1 MKESIKNII
10 ISISIII
17 IAILISLFF
26 INNSNTSLNNKKSK
40 EIGIGSRTININ
52 ILDNKILCEDV
63 ILFNMHSR
71 EELKYKFFQEYDYLN
86 NTKLYI
92 NNSDNF
98 YSTSLKMDLLK
109 GYINIDKRL
118 LNGLKITDK
127 NVSIKLT
134 YELDLDYITR
144 YTNTDVL
151 PLYMDLENI
160 DYLNN
165 LNKDK
170 ASSFVGATS
179 SDILIKKNIDAKVS
193 DTSWIDMVE
202 ECIPYL
208 DNIIRNP
215 RRFIVQEENIVPI
228 EKAKV
233 VTEESIRHLAQH
245 TSMIQEVQEDGTVI
259 PLKLLNVYREE
270 TVDLYEN
277 RFIKSLVDNLYTFVN
292 NKLNES
298 DQRSYAKVVSDV
310 TYSGRMKRKDEEVEI
325 NLSLKSKKTTEVDA
339 SKDGHS
345 LDERIEHIRDIV
357 TSFRGSA
364 FIKSL
369 KESSPVRSPIRK
381 TNVILKEQNF
391 IKALELWEY
400 LEKNNIKPVTSIE
413 KRNEVSKSN
422 DVKTLYDLAFFI
434 NSDALDNE
442 TKAKYDLAF
451 FIDNDAI
458 EIKDKAKK
466 EEFNS
471 AIVSKLVNDF
481 VFGGDITEREFKKL
495 MEKEFKEANKRKE
508 KATSGIKKCIETFL
522 DDVDKKKKKMVTI
535 IK

>member
-1 MKESIKNII
+1 MNI
-10 ISISIII
+10 
-17 IAILISLFF
+17 
-26 INNSNTSLNNKKSK
+26 
-40 EIGIGSRTININ
+40 
-52 ILDNKILCEDV
+52 V
-63 ILFNMHSR
+63 
-71 EELKYKFFQEYDYLN
+71 
-86 NTKLYI
+86 
-92 NNSDNF
+92 
-98 YSTSLKMDLLK
+98 
-109 GYINIDKRL
+109 
-118 LNGLKITDK
+118 
-127 NVSIKLT
+127 
-134 YELDLDYITR
+134 DYI
-144 YTNTDVL
+144 
-151 PLYMDLENI
+151 
-160 DYLNN
+160 NN

-277 RFIKSLVDNLYTFVN
+277 RFIKSLVDNLYTFVT
-292 NKLNES
+292 NKLEES
-298 DQRSYAKVVSDV
+298 DQKSYAKVDSEV
-310 TYSGRMKRKDEEVEI
+310 TYKGIMKKKDEVVEV
-325 NLSLKSKKTTEVDA
+325 NLQLTSKKETDVDA

-357 TSFRGSA
+357 SAFRSST

-434 NSDALDNE
+434 NSDALD
-442 TKAKYDLAF
+442 TS
-451 FIDNDAI
+451 
-458 EIKDKAKK
+458 K
-466 EEFNS
+466 EESNGYNS

-481 VFGGDITEREFKKL
+481 VFSGDITEKEFKKL
-495 MEKEFKEANKRKE
+495 MEKEFKETNKRKE

>member
-1 MKESIKNII
+1 MNI
-10 ISISIII
+10 
-17 IAILISLFF
+17 
-26 INNSNTSLNNKKSK
+26 
-40 EIGIGSRTININ
+40 
-52 ILDNKILCEDV
+52 V
-63 ILFNMHSR
+63 
-71 EELKYKFFQEYDYLN
+71 
-86 NTKLYI
+86 
-92 NNSDNF
+92 
-98 YSTSLKMDLLK
+98 
-109 GYINIDKRL
+109 
-118 LNGLKITDK
+118 
-127 NVSIKLT
+127 
-134 YELDLDYITR
+134 DYI
-144 YTNTDVL
+144 
-151 PLYMDLENI
+151 
-160 DYLNN
+160 NN

-277 RFIKSLVDNLYTFVN
+277 RFIKSLVDNLYTFVT
-292 NKLNES
+292 NKLEES
-298 DQRSYAKVVSDV
+298 DQKSYAKVDSEV
-310 TYSGRMKRKDEEVEI
+310 TYKGIMKKKDEVVEV
-325 NLSLKSKKTTEVDA
+325 NLQLTSKKETDVDA

-345 LDERIEHIRDIV
+345 LDERIEHIKDIV
-357 TSFRGSA
+357 SAFRSSS

-413 KRNEVSKSN
+413 RRNEISKSN

-434 NSDALDNE
+434 NSDALD
-442 TKAKYDLAF
+442 TS
-451 FIDNDAI
+451 
-458 EIKDKAKK
+458 K
-466 EEFNS
+466 EESNGYNS

-481 VFGGDITEREFKKL
+481 VFSGDITEKEFKKL

-508 KATSGIKKCIETFL
+508 KATSGIKKCIEAFL

>member
-1 MKESIKNII
+1 MDIVE
-10 ISISIII
+10 
-17 IAILISLFF
+17 
-26 INNSNTSLNNKKSK
+26 
-40 EIGIGSRTININ
+40 
-52 ILDNKILCEDV
+52 
-63 ILFNMHSR
+63 
-71 EELKYKFFQEYDYLN
+71 
-86 NTKLYI
+86 YI
-92 NNSDNF
+92 NNINKDNANKF
-98 YSTSLKMDLLK
+98 IGSTSS
-109 GYINIDKRL
+109 NITVKR
-118 LNGLKITDK
+118 D
-127 NVSIKLT
+127 
-134 YELDLDYITR
+134 
-144 YTNTDVL
+144 
-151 PLYMDLENI
+151 
-160 DYLNN
+160 
-165 LNKDK
+165 
-170 ASSFVGATS
+170 
-179 SDILIKKNIDAKVS
+179 IDACVS

-298 DQRSYAKVVSDV
+298 DQRSYAKVESTVS
-310 TYSGRMKRKDEEVEI
+310 YSGLMKKKGEEVEV
-325 NLSLKSKKTTEVDA
+325 NLQLKSKKDTEIDA

-345 LDERIEHIRDIV
+345 LEERISHIKDIV
-357 TSFRGSA
+357 SAFRGST

-400 LEKNNIKPVTSIE
+400 LEKNNIKPITSID
-413 KRNEVSKSN
+413 KRTEI
-422 DVKTLYDLAFFI
+422 VK
-434 NSDALDNE
+434 DADIK
-442 TKAKYDLAF
+442 TKYDIAF

-458 EIKDKAKK
+458 DLNAACNKS
-466 EEFNS
+466 EFNS
-471 AIVSKLVNDF
+471 AIIVN
-481 VFGGDITEREFKKL
+481 
-495 MEKEFKEANKRKE
+495 
-508 KATSGIKKCIETFL
+508 
-522 DDVDKKKKKMVTI
+522 
-535 IK
+535 

>member
-1 MKESIKNII
+1 MNI
-10 ISISIII
+10 
-17 IAILISLFF
+17 
-26 INNSNTSLNNKKSK
+26 
-40 EIGIGSRTININ
+40 
-52 ILDNKILCEDV
+52 V
-63 ILFNMHSR
+63 
-71 EELKYKFFQEYDYLN
+71 
-86 NTKLYI
+86 
-92 NNSDNF
+92 
-98 YSTSLKMDLLK
+98 
-109 GYINIDKRL
+109 
-118 LNGLKITDK
+118 
-127 NVSIKLT
+127 
-134 YELDLDYITR
+134 DYI
-144 YTNTDVL
+144 
-151 PLYMDLENI
+151 
-160 DYLNN
+160 NN

-277 RFIKSLVDNLYTFVN
+277 RFIKSLVDNLYTFVT
-292 NKLNES
+292 NKLEES
-298 DQRSYAKVVSDV
+298 DQKSYAKVDSEV
-310 TYSGRMKRKDEEVEI
+310 TYKGIMKKKDEVVEV
-325 NLSLKSKKTTEVDA
+325 NLQLTSKKETDVDA

-357 TSFRGSA
+357 SAFRSST

-413 KRNEVSKSN
+413 KRNEVSKHSS
-422 DVKTLYDLAFFI
+422 LIQML
-434 NSDALDNE
+434 
-442 TKAKYDLAF
+442 
-451 FIDNDAI
+451 
-458 EIKDKAKK
+458 
-466 EEFNS
+466 
-471 AIVSKLVNDF
+471 
-481 VFGGDITEREFKKL
+481 
-495 MEKEFKEANKRKE
+495 
-508 KATSGIKKCIETFL
+508 
-522 DDVDKKKKKMVTI
+522 
-535 IK
+535 

>member
-1 MKESIKNII
+1 MNI
-10 ISISIII
+10 
-17 IAILISLFF
+17 
-26 INNSNTSLNNKKSK
+26 
-40 EIGIGSRTININ
+40 
-52 ILDNKILCEDV
+52 V
-63 ILFNMHSR
+63 
-71 EELKYKFFQEYDYLN
+71 
-86 NTKLYI
+86 
-92 NNSDNF
+92 
-98 YSTSLKMDLLK
+98 
-109 GYINIDKRL
+109 
-118 LNGLKITDK
+118 
-127 NVSIKLT
+127 
-134 YELDLDYITR
+134 DYI
-144 YTNTDVL
+144 
-151 PLYMDLENI
+151 
-160 DYLNN
+160 NN

-215 RRFIVQEENIVPI
+215 RRFIAQEENIVPI

-245 TSMIQEVQEDGTVI
+245 TSLIQEVQEDGTVI

-277 RFIKSLVDNLYTFVN
+277 RFIKSLVDNLYTFVT
-292 NKLNES
+292 NKLEES
-298 DQRSYAKVVSDV
+298 DQKSYAKVDSEV
-310 TYSGRMKRKDEEVEI
+310 TYKGIMKKKDEVVEV
-325 NLSLKSKKTTEVDA
+325 NLQLTSKKETDVDA

-345 LDERIEHIRDIV
+345 LDERVEHIRDIV
-357 TSFRGSA
+357 SAFRSST

-434 NSDALDNE
+434 NSDALD
-442 TKAKYDLAF
+442 TS
-451 FIDNDAI
+451 
-458 EIKDKAKK
+458 K
-466 EEFNS
+466 EESNGYNS

-481 VFGGDITEREFKKL
+481 VFSGDITEKEFKKL

-508 KATSGIKKCIETFL
+508 KATSGIKKCIEAFL

>member
-1 MKESIKNII
+1 MNI
-10 ISISIII
+10 
-17 IAILISLFF
+17 
-26 INNSNTSLNNKKSK
+26 
-40 EIGIGSRTININ
+40 
-52 ILDNKILCEDV
+52 V
-63 ILFNMHSR
+63 
-71 EELKYKFFQEYDYLN
+71 
-86 NTKLYI
+86 
-92 NNSDNF
+92 
-98 YSTSLKMDLLK
+98 
-109 GYINIDKRL
+109 
-118 LNGLKITDK
+118 
-127 NVSIKLT
+127 
-134 YELDLDYITR
+134 DYI
-144 YTNTDVL
+144 
-151 PLYMDLENI
+151 
-160 DYLNN
+160 NN

-179 SDILIKKNIDAKVS
+179 SDITIKKNIDAKVS

-277 RFIKSLVDNLYTFVN
+277 RFIKSLVDNLYTFVT
-292 NKLNES
+292 NKLEES
-298 DQRSYAKVVSDV
+298 DQKSYAKVDSEV
-310 TYSGRMKRKDEEVEI
+310 TYKGIMKKKDEVVEV
-325 NLSLKSKKTTEVDA
+325 NLQLSSKKESEVDA

-357 TSFRGSA
+357 SAFRSST

-413 KRNEVSKSN
+413 RRNEVSKSG

-434 NSDALDNE
+434 NSDALD
-442 TKAKYDLAF
+442 TS
-451 FIDNDAI
+451 
-458 EIKDKAKK
+458 K
-466 EEFNS
+466 EESNGYNS

-481 VFGGDITEREFKKL
+481 VFSGDITEKEFKKL

>member
-1 MKESIKNII
+1 MNI
-10 ISISIII
+10 
-17 IAILISLFF
+17 
-26 INNSNTSLNNKKSK
+26 
-40 EIGIGSRTININ
+40 
-52 ILDNKILCEDV
+52 V
-63 ILFNMHSR
+63 
-71 EELKYKFFQEYDYLN
+71 
-86 NTKLYI
+86 
-92 NNSDNF
+92 
-98 YSTSLKMDLLK
+98 
-109 GYINIDKRL
+109 
-118 LNGLKITDK
+118 
-127 NVSIKLT
+127 
-134 YELDLDYITR
+134 DYI
-144 YTNTDVL
+144 
-151 PLYMDLENI
+151 
-160 DYLNN
+160 NN

-277 RFIKSLVDNLYTFVN
+277 RFIKSLVDNLYTFVT
-292 NKLNES
+292 NKLEES
-298 DQRSYAKVVSDV
+298 DQKSYAKVDSEV
-310 TYSGRMKRKDEEVEI
+310 TYKGIMKKKDEVVEV
-325 NLSLKSKKTTEVDA
+325 NLQLTSKKETDVDA

-357 TSFRGSA
+357 SAFRSST

-381 TNVILKEQNF
+381 TNVIRKEQNF

-434 NSDALDNE
+434 NSDALD
-442 TKAKYDLAF
+442 TS
-451 FIDNDAI
+451 
-458 EIKDKAKK
+458 K
-466 EEFNS
+466 EESNGYNS

-481 VFGGDITEREFKKL
+481 VFSGDITEKEFKKL

-508 KATSGIKKCIETFL
+508 KATSGIKKCIEAFL

>member
-1 MKESIKNII
+1 MDIVE
-10 ISISIII
+10 
-17 IAILISLFF
+17 
-26 INNSNTSLNNKKSK
+26 
-40 EIGIGSRTININ
+40 
-52 ILDNKILCEDV
+52 
-63 ILFNMHSR
+63 
-71 EELKYKFFQEYDYLN
+71 
-86 NTKLYI
+86 YI
-92 NNSDNF
+92 NNINKDNANKF
-98 YSTSLKMDLLK
+98 IASTSS
-109 GYINIDKRL
+109 NITVKR
-118 LNGLKITDK
+118 D
-127 NVSIKLT
+127 
-134 YELDLDYITR
+134 
-144 YTNTDVL
+144 
-151 PLYMDLENI
+151 
-160 DYLNN
+160 
-165 LNKDK
+165 
-170 ASSFVGATS
+170 
-179 SDILIKKNIDAKVS
+179 IDACVS

-298 DQRSYAKVVSDV
+298 DQRSYAKVESTVS
-310 TYSGRMKRKDEEVEI
+310 YSGLMKKKGEEVEV
-325 NLSLKSKKTTEVDA
+325 NLQLKSKKDTEIDA

-345 LDERIEHIRDIV
+345 LEERISHIKDIV
-357 TSFRGSA
+357 SAFRGST

-400 LEKNNIKPVTSIE
+400 LEKNNIKPITSID
-413 KRNEVSKSN
+413 KRTEI
-422 DVKTLYDLAFFI
+422 VK
-434 NSDALDNE
+434 DADIK
-442 TKAKYDLAF
+442 TKYDLAF

-458 EIKDKAKK
+458 DLNAASNKS
-466 EEFNS
+466 EFNS
-471 AIVSKLVNDF
+471 AIISKLVNDF
-481 VFGGDITEREFKKL
+481 VFTGDITEKEIKKL
-495 MEKEFKEANKRKE
+495 MEKEFKEAKKRKD
-508 KATSGIKKCIETFL
+508 KATNAIRKTIEDFL
-522 DDVDKKKKKMVTI
+522 NDYNTKKKKIISI

>member
-1 MKESIKNII
+1 MNI
-10 ISISIII
+10 
-17 IAILISLFF
+17 
-26 INNSNTSLNNKKSK
+26 
-40 EIGIGSRTININ
+40 
-52 ILDNKILCEDV
+52 V
-63 ILFNMHSR
+63 
-71 EELKYKFFQEYDYLN
+71 
-86 NTKLYI
+86 
-92 NNSDNF
+92 
-98 YSTSLKMDLLK
+98 
-109 GYINIDKRL
+109 
-118 LNGLKITDK
+118 
-127 NVSIKLT
+127 
-134 YELDLDYITR
+134 DYI
-144 YTNTDVL
+144 
-151 PLYMDLENI
+151 
-160 DYLNN
+160 NN

-277 RFIKSLVDNLYTFVN
+277 RFIKSLVDNLYTFVT
-292 NKLNES
+292 NKLEES
-298 DQRSYAKVVSDV
+298 DQKSYAKVDSEV
-310 TYSGRMKRKDEEVEI
+310 TYKGIMKKKDEVVEV
-325 NLSLKSKKTTEVDA
+325 NLQLSSKKETDVDA

-357 TSFRGSA
+357 SAFRSST

-434 NSDALDNE
+434 NSDALD
-442 TKAKYDLAF
+442 TS
-451 FIDNDAI
+451 
-458 EIKDKAKK
+458 K
-466 EEFNS
+466 EESNGYNS

-481 VFGGDITEREFKKL
+481 VFSGDITEKEFKKL

-508 KATSGIKKCIETFL
+508 KATSGIKKCIEAFL

>member
-1 MKESIKNII
+1 MDIVE
-10 ISISIII
+10 
-17 IAILISLFF
+17 
-26 INNSNTSLNNKKSK
+26 
-40 EIGIGSRTININ
+40 
-52 ILDNKILCEDV
+52 
-63 ILFNMHSR
+63 
-71 EELKYKFFQEYDYLN
+71 
-86 NTKLYI
+86 YI
-92 NNSDNF
+92 NNINKDNANKF
-98 YSTSLKMDLLK
+98 IASTSS
-109 GYINIDKRL
+109 NITVKR
-118 LNGLKITDK
+118 D
-127 NVSIKLT
+127 
-134 YELDLDYITR
+134 
-144 YTNTDVL
+144 
-151 PLYMDLENI
+151 
-160 DYLNN
+160 
-165 LNKDK
+165 
-170 ASSFVGATS
+170 
-179 SDILIKKNIDAKVS
+179 IDACVS

-298 DQRSYAKVVSDV
+298 DQRSYAKVESTVS
-310 TYSGRMKRKDEEVEI
+310 YSGLMKKKGEEVEV
-325 NLSLKSKKTTEVDA
+325 NLQLKSKKDTEIDA

-345 LDERIEHIRDIV
+345 LEERISHIKDIV
-357 TSFRGSA
+357 SAFRGST

-400 LEKNNIKPVTSIE
+400 LEKNNIKPITSID
-413 KRNEVSKSN
+413 KRTEI
-422 DVKTLYDLAFFI
+422 VK
-434 NSDALDNE
+434 DADIK
-442 TKAKYDLAF
+442 TKYDLAF

-458 EIKDKAKK
+458 DMNAASNKS
-466 EEFNS
+466 EFNS
-471 AIVSKLVNDF
+471 AIISKLVNDF
-481 VFGGDITEREFKKL
+481 VFTGDITEKEFKKL
-495 MEKEFKEANKRKE
+495 MEKEFKEAKKRKD
-508 KATSGIKKCIETFL
+508 KATNAIRKTIEDFL
-522 DDVDKKKKKMVTI
+522 NDNNTKKKKI
-535 IK
+535 ISIKK

>member
-1 MKESIKNII
+1 MDIVE
-10 ISISIII
+10 
-17 IAILISLFF
+17 
-26 INNSNTSLNNKKSK
+26 
-40 EIGIGSRTININ
+40 
-52 ILDNKILCEDV
+52 
-63 ILFNMHSR
+63 
-71 EELKYKFFQEYDYLN
+71 
-86 NTKLYI
+86 YI
-92 NNSDNF
+92 NNINKDNANKF
-98 YSTSLKMDLLK
+98 IASTSS
-109 GYINIDKRL
+109 NITVKR
-118 LNGLKITDK
+118 D
-127 NVSIKLT
+127 
-134 YELDLDYITR
+134 
-144 YTNTDVL
+144 
-151 PLYMDLENI
+151 
-160 DYLNN
+160 
-165 LNKDK
+165 
-170 ASSFVGATS
+170 
-179 SDILIKKNIDAKVS
+179 IDACVS

-298 DQRSYAKVVSDV
+298 DQRSYAKVESTVS
-310 TYSGRMKRKDEEVEI
+310 YSGLMKKKGEEVEV
-325 NLSLKSKKTTEVDA
+325 NLQLKSKKDTEIDA

-345 LDERIEHIRDIV
+345 LEERISHIKDIV
-357 TSFRGSA
+357 SAFRGST

-400 LEKNNIKPVTSIE
+400 LEKNNIKPITSID
-413 KRNEVSKSN
+413 KRTEI
-422 DVKTLYDLAFFI
+422 VK
-434 NSDALDNE
+434 DADIK
-442 TKAKYDLAF
+442 TKYDLAF

-458 EIKDKAKK
+458 DLNAASNKS
-466 EEFNS
+466 EFNS
-471 AIVSKLVNDF
+471 AIISKLVNDF
-481 VFGGDITEREFKKL
+481 VFTGDITEKEFKKL
-495 MEKEFKEANKRKE
+495 MEKEFKEAKKRKD
-508 KATSGIKKCIETFL
+508 KATNAIRKTIEDFL
-522 DDVDKKKKKMVTI
+522 NDYNTKKKK
-535 IK
+535 

>member
-1 MKESIKNII
+1 MDIVE
-10 ISISIII
+10 
-17 IAILISLFF
+17 
-26 INNSNTSLNNKKSK
+26 
-40 EIGIGSRTININ
+40 
-52 ILDNKILCEDV
+52 
-63 ILFNMHSR
+63 
-71 EELKYKFFQEYDYLN
+71 
-86 NTKLYI
+86 YI
-92 NNSDNF
+92 NNINKDNANKF
-98 YSTSLKMDLLK
+98 IASTSS
-109 GYINIDKRL
+109 NITVKR
-118 LNGLKITDK
+118 D
-127 NVSIKLT
+127 
-134 YELDLDYITR
+134 
-144 YTNTDVL
+144 
-151 PLYMDLENI
+151 
-160 DYLNN
+160 
-165 LNKDK
+165 
-170 ASSFVGATS
+170 
-179 SDILIKKNIDAKVS
+179 IDACVS

-215 RRFIVQEENIVPI
+215 RRFIIQEENIVPI

-298 DQRSYAKVVSDV
+298 DQRSYAKVESTVS
-310 TYSGRMKRKDEEVEI
+310 YSGLMKKKGEEVEV
-325 NLSLKSKKTTEVDA
+325 NLQLKSKKDTEIDA

-345 LDERIEHIRDIV
+345 LEERISHIKDIV
-357 TSFRGSA
+357 SAFRGST

-400 LEKNNIKPVTSIE
+400 LEKNNIKPITSID
-413 KRNEVSKSN
+413 KRTEI
-422 DVKTLYDLAFFI
+422 VK
-434 NSDALDNE
+434 DADIK
-442 TKAKYDLAF
+442 TKYDLAF

-458 EIKDKAKK
+458 DMNAASNKS
-466 EEFNS
+466 EFNS
-471 AIVSKLVNDF
+471 AIISKLVNDF
-481 VFGGDITEREFKKL
+481 VFTGDITEKEFKKL
-495 MEKEFKEANKRKE
+495 MEKEFKEAKKRKD
-508 KATSGIKKCIETFL
+508 KATNAIRKTIEDFL
-522 DDVDKKKKKMVTI
+522 NDYNTKKKKIISI

>member
-1 MKESIKNII
+1 MDIVE
-10 ISISIII
+10 
-17 IAILISLFF
+17 
-26 INNSNTSLNNKKSK
+26 
-40 EIGIGSRTININ
+40 
-52 ILDNKILCEDV
+52 
-63 ILFNMHSR
+63 
-71 EELKYKFFQEYDYLN
+71 
-86 NTKLYI
+86 YI
-92 NNSDNF
+92 NNINKDNANKF
-98 YSTSLKMDLLK
+98 IASTSS
-109 GYINIDKRL
+109 NITVKR
-118 LNGLKITDK
+118 D
-127 NVSIKLT
+127 
-134 YELDLDYITR
+134 
-144 YTNTDVL
+144 
-151 PLYMDLENI
+151 
-160 DYLNN
+160 
-165 LNKDK
+165 
-170 ASSFVGATS
+170 
-179 SDILIKKNIDAKVS
+179 IDACVS

-298 DQRSYAKVVSDV
+298 DQRSYAKVESTVS
-310 TYSGRMKRKDEEVEI
+310 YSGLRKKKGEEVEV
-325 NLSLKSKKTTEVDA
+325 NLQLKSKKDTEIDA

-345 LDERIEHIRDIV
+345 LEERISHIKDIV
-357 TSFRGSA
+357 SAFRGST

-400 LEKNNIKPVTSIE
+400 LEKNNIKPITSID
-413 KRNEVSKSN
+413 KRTEI
-422 DVKTLYDLAFFI
+422 VK
-434 NSDALDNE
+434 DADIK
-442 TKAKYDLAF
+442 TKYDLAF

-458 EIKDKAKK
+458 DMNAASNKS
-466 EEFNS
+466 EFNS
-471 AIVSKLVNDF
+471 AIISKLVNDF
-481 VFGGDITEREFKKL
+481 VFTGDITEKEFKKL
-495 MEKEFKEANKRKE
+495 MEKEFKEAKKRKD
-508 KATSGIKKCIETFL
+508 KATNAIRKTIEDFL
-522 DDVDKKKKKMVTI
+522 NDYNTKKKKIISI

>member
-1 MKESIKNII
+1 MNI
-10 ISISIII
+10 
-17 IAILISLFF
+17 
-26 INNSNTSLNNKKSK
+26 
-40 EIGIGSRTININ
+40 
-52 ILDNKILCEDV
+52 V
-63 ILFNMHSR
+63 
-71 EELKYKFFQEYDYLN
+71 
-86 NTKLYI
+86 
-92 NNSDNF
+92 
-98 YSTSLKMDLLK
+98 
-109 GYINIDKRL
+109 
-118 LNGLKITDK
+118 
-127 NVSIKLT
+127 
-134 YELDLDYITR
+134 DYI
-144 YTNTDVL
+144 
-151 PLYMDLENI
+151 
-160 DYLNN
+160 NN

-277 RFIKSLVDNLYTFVN
+277 RFIKSLVDNLYTFVT
-292 NKLNES
+292 NKLEES
-298 DQRSYAKVVSDV
+298 DQKSYAKVDSEV
-310 TYSGRMKRKDEEVEI
+310 TYKGIMKKKGEVVEV
-325 NLSLKSKKTTEVDA
+325 NLQLSSKKETDVDA

-357 TSFRGSA
+357 SAFRSST

-413 KRNEVSKSN
+413 RRNEVSKSN

-434 NSDALDNE
+434 NSDALD
-442 TKAKYDLAF
+442 TS
-451 FIDNDAI
+451 
-458 EIKDKAKK
+458 K
-466 EEFNS
+466 EESNGYNS

-481 VFGGDITEREFKKL
+481 VFSGDITEKEFKKL

-508 KATSGIKKCIETFL
+508 KATSGIKKCIEAFL

>member
-1 MKESIKNII
+1 MDIVE
-10 ISISIII
+10 
-17 IAILISLFF
+17 
-26 INNSNTSLNNKKSK
+26 
-40 EIGIGSRTININ
+40 
-52 ILDNKILCEDV
+52 
-63 ILFNMHSR
+63 
-71 EELKYKFFQEYDYLN
+71 
-86 NTKLYI
+86 YI
-92 NNSDNF
+92 NNINKDNAIKF
-98 YSTSLKMDLLK
+98 IASTSS
-109 GYINIDKRL
+109 NITVMRD
-118 LNGLKITDK
+118 
-127 NVSIKLT
+127 
-134 YELDLDYITR
+134 
-144 YTNTDVL
+144 
-151 PLYMDLENI
+151 
-160 DYLNN
+160 
-165 LNKDK
+165 
-170 ASSFVGATS
+170 
-179 SDILIKKNIDAKVS
+179 IDACVS

-298 DQRSYAKVVSDV
+298 DQRSYAKVESTVS
-310 TYSGRMKRKDEEVEI
+310 YSGLMKKKGEEVEV
-325 NLSLKSKKTTEVDA
+325 NLQLKSKKDTEIDA

-345 LDERIEHIRDIV
+345 LEERISHIKDIV
-357 TSFRGSA
+357 SAFRGST

-400 LEKNNIKPVTSIE
+400 LEKNNIKPITSID
-413 KRNEVSKSN
+413 KRTEI
-422 DVKTLYDLAFFI
+422 VK
-434 NSDALDNE
+434 DADIK
-442 TKAKYDLAF
+442 TKYDLAF

-458 EIKDKAKK
+458 DMNAASNKS
-466 EEFNS
+466 EFNS
-471 AIVSKLVNDF
+471 AIISKLVNDF
-481 VFGGDITEREFKKL
+481 VFTGDITEKEFKKL
-495 MEKEFKEANKRKE
+495 MEKEFKEAKKRKD
-508 KATSGIKKCIETFL
+508 KATNAIRKTIEDFL
-522 DDVDKKKKKMVTI
+522 NDYNTKKKKIISI

>member
-1 MKESIKNII
+1 MDIVE
-10 ISISIII
+10 
-17 IAILISLFF
+17 
-26 INNSNTSLNNKKSK
+26 
-40 EIGIGSRTININ
+40 
-52 ILDNKILCEDV
+52 
-63 ILFNMHSR
+63 
-71 EELKYKFFQEYDYLN
+71 
-86 NTKLYI
+86 YI
-92 NNSDNF
+92 NNINKDNANKF
-98 YSTSLKMDLLK
+98 IASTSS
-109 GYINIDKRL
+109 NITVKR
-118 LNGLKITDK
+118 D
-127 NVSIKLT
+127 
-134 YELDLDYITR
+134 
-144 YTNTDVL
+144 
-151 PLYMDLENI
+151 
-160 DYLNN
+160 
-165 LNKDK
+165 
-170 ASSFVGATS
+170 
-179 SDILIKKNIDAKVS
+179 IDACVS

-298 DQRSYAKVVSDV
+298 DQRSYAKVESTVS
-310 TYSGRMKRKDEEVEI
+310 YSGLMKKKGEEVEV
-325 NLSLKSKKTTEVDA
+325 NLQLKSKKDTEIDA

-345 LDERIEHIRDIV
+345 LEERISHIKDIV
-357 TSFRGSA
+357 SAFRGST

-400 LEKNNIKPVTSIE
+400 LEKNNIKPITSID
-413 KRNEVSKSN
+413 KRTEI
-422 DVKTLYDLAFFI
+422 VK
-434 NSDALDNE
+434 DAYIK
-442 TKAKYDLAF
+442 TKYDLAF

-458 EIKDKAKK
+458 DLNAASNKS
-466 EEFNS
+466 EFNS
-471 AIVSKLVNDF
+471 AIISKLVNDF
-481 VFGGDITEREFKKL
+481 VFTGDITEKEFKKL
-495 MEKEFKEANKRKE
+495 MEKEFKEAKKRKD
-508 KATSGIKKCIETFL
+508 KATNAIRKTIEDFL
-522 DDVDKKKKKMVTI
+522 NDYNTKKKKIISI

>member
-1 MKESIKNII
+1 MDIVE
-10 ISISIII
+10 
-17 IAILISLFF
+17 
-26 INNSNTSLNNKKSK
+26 
-40 EIGIGSRTININ
+40 
-52 ILDNKILCEDV
+52 
-63 ILFNMHSR
+63 
-71 EELKYKFFQEYDYLN
+71 
-86 NTKLYI
+86 YI
-92 NNSDNF
+92 NNINKDNANKF
-98 YSTSLKMDLLK
+98 IASTSS
-109 GYINIDKRL
+109 NITVKR
-118 LNGLKITDK
+118 D
-127 NVSIKLT
+127 
-134 YELDLDYITR
+134 
-144 YTNTDVL
+144 
-151 PLYMDLENI
+151 
-160 DYLNN
+160 
-165 LNKDK
+165 
-170 ASSFVGATS
+170 
-179 SDILIKKNIDAKVS
+179 IDACVS

-298 DQRSYAKVVSDV
+298 DQRSYAKVESTVS
-310 TYSGRMKRKDEEVEI
+310 YSGLMKKKGEEVEV
-325 NLSLKSKKTTEVDA
+325 NLQLKSKKNTEIDA
-339 SKDGHS
+339 TKDGHS
-345 LDERIEHIRDIV
+345 LEERISHIKDIV
-357 TSFRGSA
+357 SAFRGST

-400 LEKNNIKPVTSIE
+400 LEKNNIKPITSID
-413 KRNEVSKSN
+413 KRTEI
-422 DVKTLYDLAFFI
+422 VK
-434 NSDALDNE
+434 DADIK
-442 TKAKYDLAF
+442 TKYDLAF

-458 EIKDKAKK
+458 DLNAASNKS
-466 EEFNS
+466 EFNS
-471 AIVSKLVNDF
+471 AIISKLVNDF
-481 VFGGDITEREFKKL
+481 VFTGDITEKEFKKL
-495 MEKEFKEANKRKE
+495 MEKEFKEAKKRKD
-508 KATSGIKKCIETFL
+508 KATNAIRKTIEDFL
-522 DDVDKKKKKMVTI
+522 NDYNTKKKKIISI

>member
-1 MKESIKNII
+1 MNI
-10 ISISIII
+10 
-17 IAILISLFF
+17 
-26 INNSNTSLNNKKSK
+26 
-40 EIGIGSRTININ
+40 
-52 ILDNKILCEDV
+52 V
-63 ILFNMHSR
+63 
-71 EELKYKFFQEYDYLN
+71 
-86 NTKLYI
+86 
-92 NNSDNF
+92 
-98 YSTSLKMDLLK
+98 
-109 GYINIDKRL
+109 
-118 LNGLKITDK
+118 
-127 NVSIKLT
+127 
-134 YELDLDYITR
+134 DYI
-144 YTNTDVL
+144 
-151 PLYMDLENI
+151 
-160 DYLNN
+160 NN

-277 RFIKSLVDNLYTFVN
+277 RFIKSLVDNLYTFVT
-292 NKLNES
+292 NKLEES
-298 DQRSYAKVVSDV
+298 DQKSYAKVDSEV
-310 TYSGRMKRKDEEVEI
+310 TYKGIMKTKDEVVEV
-325 NLSLKSKKTTEVDA
+325 NLQLTSKKETDVDA

-357 TSFRGSA
+357 SAFRSST

-434 NSDALDNE
+434 NSDALD
-442 TKAKYDLAF
+442 TS
-451 FIDNDAI
+451 
-458 EIKDKAKK
+458 K
-466 EEFNS
+466 EESNGYNS

-481 VFGGDITEREFKKL
+481 VFSGDITEKEFKKL

-508 KATSGIKKCIETFL
+508 KATSGIKKCIEAFL

>member
-1 MKESIKNII
+1 MNI
-10 ISISIII
+10 
-17 IAILISLFF
+17 
-26 INNSNTSLNNKKSK
+26 
-40 EIGIGSRTININ
+40 
-52 ILDNKILCEDV
+52 V
-63 ILFNMHSR
+63 
-71 EELKYKFFQEYDYLN
+71 
-86 NTKLYI
+86 
-92 NNSDNF
+92 
-98 YSTSLKMDLLK
+98 
-109 GYINIDKRL
+109 
-118 LNGLKITDK
+118 
-127 NVSIKLT
+127 
-134 YELDLDYITR
+134 DYI
-144 YTNTDVL
+144 
-151 PLYMDLENI
+151 
-160 DYLNN
+160 NN

-245 TSMIQEVQEDGTVI
+245 TSMIQEVQDDGTVI

-277 RFIKSLVDNLYTFVN
+277 RFIKSLVDNLYIFVT
-292 NKLNES
+292 NKLEES
-298 DQRSYAKVVSDV
+298 DQKSYAKVDSEV
-310 TYSGRMKRKDEEVEI
+310 TYKGIMKKNDEVVEI
-325 NLSLKSKKTTEVDA
+325 NLQLSSKKETDVDA

-345 LDERIEHIRDIV
+345 LDERIEHIKDIV
-357 TSFRGSA
+357 SAFRGST

-434 NSDALDNE
+434 NSDALD
-442 TKAKYDLAF
+442 TS
-451 FIDNDAI
+451 
-458 EIKDKAKK
+458 K
-466 EEFNS
+466 EESNGYNS

-481 VFGGDITEREFKKL
+481 VFSGDITEKEFKKL

-508 KATSGIKKCIETFL
+508 KATSGIKKCIEAFL

>member
-1 MKESIKNII
+1 MDIVE
-10 ISISIII
+10 
-17 IAILISLFF
+17 
-26 INNSNTSLNNKKSK
+26 
-40 EIGIGSRTININ
+40 
-52 ILDNKILCEDV
+52 
-63 ILFNMHSR
+63 
-71 EELKYKFFQEYDYLN
+71 
-86 NTKLYI
+86 YI
-92 NNSDNF
+92 NNINKDNANKF
-98 YSTSLKMDLLK
+98 IASTSS
-109 GYINIDKRL
+109 NITVKR
-118 LNGLKITDK
+118 D
-127 NVSIKLT
+127 
-134 YELDLDYITR
+134 
-144 YTNTDVL
+144 
-151 PLYMDLENI
+151 
-160 DYLNN
+160 
-165 LNKDK
+165 
-170 ASSFVGATS
+170 
-179 SDILIKKNIDAKVS
+179 IDACVS

-298 DQRSYAKVVSDV
+298 DQRSYAKVESTVS
-310 TYSGRMKRKDEEVEI
+310 YSGLMKKKGEEVEI
-325 NLSLKSKKTTEVDA
+325 NLQLKSKKDTEIDA

-345 LDERIEHIRDIV
+345 LEERISHIKDIV
-357 TSFRGSA
+357 SAFRGST

-400 LEKNNIKPVTSIE
+400 LEKNNIKPITSID
-413 KRNEVSKSN
+413 KRTEI
-422 DVKTLYDLAFFI
+422 VK
-434 NSDALDNE
+434 DADIK
-442 TKAKYDLAF
+442 TKYDLAF

-458 EIKDKAKK
+458 DMNAASNKS
-466 EEFNS
+466 EFNS
-471 AIVSKLVNDF
+471 AIISKLVNDF
-481 VFGGDITEREFKKL
+481 VFTGDITEKEFKKL
-495 MEKEFKEANKRKE
+495 MEKEFKEAKKRKD
-508 KATSGIKKCIETFL
+508 KATNAIRKTIEDFL
-522 DDVDKKKKKMVTI
+522 NDYNTKKKKIISI

>member
-1 MKESIKNII
+1 
-10 ISISIII
+10 
-17 IAILISLFF
+17 
-26 INNSNTSLNNKKSK
+26 
-40 EIGIGSRTININ
+40 
-52 ILDNKILCEDV
+52 
-63 ILFNMHSR
+63 
-71 EELKYKFFQEYDYLN
+71 
-86 NTKLYI
+86 
-92 NNSDNF
+92 
-98 YSTSLKMDLLK
+98 
-109 GYINIDKRL
+109 
-118 LNGLKITDK
+118 
-127 NVSIKLT
+127 
-134 YELDLDYITR
+134 
-144 YTNTDVL
+144 
-151 PLYMDLENI
+151 
-160 DYLNN
+160 
-165 LNKDK
+165 
-170 ASSFVGATS
+170 
-179 SDILIKKNIDAKVS
+179 
-193 DTSWIDMVE
+193 MVE

-277 RFIKSLVDNLYTFVN
+277 RFIKSLVDNLYTFVT
-292 NKLNES
+292 NKLEES
-298 DQRSYAKVVSDV
+298 DQKSYAKVDSEV
-310 TYSGRMKRKDEEVEI
+310 TYKGIMKKKDEVVEV
-325 NLSLKSKKTTEVDA
+325 NLQLTSKKETDVDA

-357 TSFRGSA
+357 SAFRSST

-434 NSDALDNE
+434 NSDALD
-442 TKAKYDLAF
+442 TS
-451 FIDNDAI
+451 
-458 EIKDKAKK
+458 K
-466 EEFNS
+466 EESNGYNS

-481 VFGGDITEREFKKL
+481 VFSGDITEKEFKKL

-508 KATSGIKKCIETFL
+508 KATSGIKKCIEAFL

>member
-1 MKESIKNII
+1 MDIVE
-10 ISISIII
+10 
-17 IAILISLFF
+17 
-26 INNSNTSLNNKKSK
+26 
-40 EIGIGSRTININ
+40 
-52 ILDNKILCEDV
+52 
-63 ILFNMHSR
+63 
-71 EELKYKFFQEYDYLN
+71 
-86 NTKLYI
+86 YI
-92 NNSDNF
+92 NNINKDNANKF
-98 YSTSLKMDLLK
+98 IASTSS
-109 GYINIDKRL
+109 NITVKR
-118 LNGLKITDK
+118 D
-127 NVSIKLT
+127 
-134 YELDLDYITR
+134 
-144 YTNTDVL
+144 
-151 PLYMDLENI
+151 
-160 DYLNN
+160 
-165 LNKDK
+165 
-170 ASSFVGATS
+170 
-179 SDILIKKNIDAKVS
+179 IDACVS

-298 DQRSYAKVVSDV
+298 DQRSYAKVESTVS
-310 TYSGRMKRKDEEVEI
+310 YSGLMKKKGEEVEV
-325 NLSLKSKKTTEVDA
+325 NLQLKSKKDTEIDA

-345 LDERIEHIRDIV
+345 LEERISHIKDIV
-357 TSFRGSA
+357 SAFRGST

-400 LEKNNIKPVTSIE
+400 LEKNNIKPITSID
-413 KRNEVSKSN
+413 KRTEI
-422 DVKTLYDLAFFI
+422 VK
-434 NSDALDNE
+434 DADIK
-442 TKAKYDLAF
+442 TKYDLAF

-458 EIKDKAKK
+458 DMNAASNKS
-466 EEFNS
+466 EFNS
-471 AIVSKLVNDF
+471 AIISKLVNDF
-481 VFGGDITEREFKKL
+481 VFTGEITEKEFKKL
-495 MEKEFKEANKRKE
+495 MEKEFKEAKKRKD
-508 KATSGIKKCIETFL
+508 KATNAIRKTIEDFL
-522 DDVDKKKKKMVTI
+522 NDYNTKKKKIISI

>member
-1 MKESIKNII
+1 MDIVE
-10 ISISIII
+10 
-17 IAILISLFF
+17 
-26 INNSNTSLNNKKSK
+26 
-40 EIGIGSRTININ
+40 
-52 ILDNKILCEDV
+52 
-63 ILFNMHSR
+63 
-71 EELKYKFFQEYDYLN
+71 
-86 NTKLYI
+86 YI
-92 NNSDNF
+92 NNINKDNANKF
-98 YSTSLKMDLLK
+98 IASTSS
-109 GYINIDKRL
+109 NITVKR
-118 LNGLKITDK
+118 D
-127 NVSIKLT
+127 
-134 YELDLDYITR
+134 
-144 YTNTDVL
+144 
-151 PLYMDLENI
+151 
-160 DYLNN
+160 
-165 LNKDK
+165 
-170 ASSFVGATS
+170 
-179 SDILIKKNIDAKVS
+179 IDACVS

-298 DQRSYAKVVSDV
+298 DQTSYAKVESTVS
-310 TYSGRMKRKDEEVEI
+310 YSGLMKKKGEEVEV
-325 NLSLKSKKTTEVDA
+325 NLQLKSKKDTEIDA

-345 LDERIEHIRDIV
+345 LEERISHIKDIV
-357 TSFRGSA
+357 SAFRGST

-400 LEKNNIKPVTSIE
+400 LEKNNIKPITSID
-413 KRNEVSKSN
+413 KRTEI
-422 DVKTLYDLAFFI
+422 VK
-434 NSDALDNE
+434 DADIK
-442 TKAKYDLAF
+442 TKYDLAF

-458 EIKDKAKK
+458 DLNAASNKS
-466 EEFNS
+466 EFNS
-471 AIVSKLVNDF
+471 AIISKLVNDF
-481 VFGGDITEREFKKL
+481 VFTGDITEKEFKKL
-495 MEKEFKEANKRKE
+495 MEKEFKEAKKRKD
-508 KATSGIKKCIETFL
+508 KATNAIRKTIEDFL
-522 DDVDKKKKKMVTI
+522 NDYNTKKKKIISI

>member
-1 MKESIKNII
+1 MDIVE
-10 ISISIII
+10 
-17 IAILISLFF
+17 
-26 INNSNTSLNNKKSK
+26 
-40 EIGIGSRTININ
+40 
-52 ILDNKILCEDV
+52 
-63 ILFNMHSR
+63 
-71 EELKYKFFQEYDYLN
+71 
-86 NTKLYI
+86 YI
-92 NNSDNF
+92 NNINKDNANKF
-98 YSTSLKMDLLK
+98 IASTSS
-109 GYINIDKRL
+109 NITVKR
-118 LNGLKITDK
+118 D
-127 NVSIKLT
+127 
-134 YELDLDYITR
+134 
-144 YTNTDVL
+144 
-151 PLYMDLENI
+151 
-160 DYLNN
+160 
-165 LNKDK
+165 
-170 ASSFVGATS
+170 
-179 SDILIKKNIDAKVS
+179 IDACVS

-298 DQRSYAKVVSDV
+298 DQRSYAKVESTVS
-310 TYSGRMKRKDEEVEI
+310 YSGLMKKKGEEVEV
-325 NLSLKSKKTTEVDA
+325 NLQLKSKKDTEIDA

-345 LDERIEHIRDIV
+345 LEERISHIKDIV
-357 TSFRGSA
+357 SAFRSST

-400 LEKNNIKPVTSIE
+400 LEKNNIKPITSID
-413 KRNEVSKSN
+413 KRTEI
-422 DVKTLYDLAFFI
+422 VK
-434 NSDALDNE
+434 DADIK
-442 TKAKYDLAF
+442 TKYDLAF

-458 EIKDKAKK
+458 DMNAASNKS
-466 EEFNS
+466 EFNS
-471 AIVSKLVNDF
+471 AIISKLVNDF
-481 VFGGDITEREFKKL
+481 VFTGDITEKEFKKL
-495 MEKEFKEANKRKE
+495 MEKEFKEAKKRKD
-508 KATSGIKKCIETFL
+508 KATNAIRKTIEDFL
-522 DDVDKKKKKMVTI
+522 NDYNTKKKKIISI

>member
-1 MKESIKNII
+1 MDIVE
-10 ISISIII
+10 
-17 IAILISLFF
+17 
-26 INNSNTSLNNKKSK
+26 
-40 EIGIGSRTININ
+40 
-52 ILDNKILCEDV
+52 
-63 ILFNMHSR
+63 
-71 EELKYKFFQEYDYLN
+71 
-86 NTKLYI
+86 YI
-92 NNSDNF
+92 NNINKDNANKF
-98 YSTSLKMDLLK
+98 IASTSS
-109 GYINIDKRL
+109 NITVKR
-118 LNGLKITDK
+118 D
-127 NVSIKLT
+127 
-134 YELDLDYITR
+134 
-144 YTNTDVL
+144 
-151 PLYMDLENI
+151 
-160 DYLNN
+160 
-165 LNKDK
+165 
-170 ASSFVGATS
+170 
-179 SDILIKKNIDAKVS
+179 IDACVS

-298 DQRSYAKVVSDV
+298 DQRSYAKGESTVS
-310 TYSGRMKRKDEEVEI
+310 YSGLMKKKGEEVEV
-325 NLSLKSKKTTEVDA
+325 NLQLKSKKDTEIDA

-345 LDERIEHIRDIV
+345 LEERISHIKDIV
-357 TSFRGSA
+357 SAFRGST

-400 LEKNNIKPVTSIE
+400 LEKNNIKPITSID
-413 KRNEVSKSN
+413 KRTEI
-422 DVKTLYDLAFFI
+422 VK
-434 NSDALDNE
+434 DADIK
-442 TKAKYDLAF
+442 TKYDLAF

-458 EIKDKAKK
+458 DLNAASNKS
-466 EEFNS
+466 EFNS
-471 AIVSKLVNDF
+471 AIISKLVNDF
-481 VFGGDITEREFKKL
+481 VFTGDITEKEFKKL
-495 MEKEFKEANKRKE
+495 MEKEFKEAKKRKD
-508 KATSGIKKCIETFL
+508 KATNAIRKTIEDFL
-522 DDVDKKKKKMVTI
+522 NDYNTKKKKIISI

>member
-1 MKESIKNII
+1 MDIVE
-10 ISISIII
+10 
-17 IAILISLFF
+17 
-26 INNSNTSLNNKKSK
+26 
-40 EIGIGSRTININ
+40 
-52 ILDNKILCEDV
+52 
-63 ILFNMHSR
+63 
-71 EELKYKFFQEYDYLN
+71 
-86 NTKLYI
+86 YI
-92 NNSDNF
+92 NNINKDNANKF
-98 YSTSLKMDLLK
+98 IASTSS
-109 GYINIDKRL
+109 NITVKR
-118 LNGLKITDK
+118 D
-127 NVSIKLT
+127 
-134 YELDLDYITR
+134 
-144 YTNTDVL
+144 
-151 PLYMDLENI
+151 
-160 DYLNN
+160 
-165 LNKDK
+165 
-170 ASSFVGATS
+170 
-179 SDILIKKNIDAKVS
+179 IDACVS

-298 DQRSYAKVVSDV
+298 DQRSYAKVESTVSY
-310 TYSGRMKRKDEEVEI
+310 TGLMKKKGEEVEV
-325 NLSLKSKKTTEVDA
+325 NLQLKSKKDTEIDA

-345 LDERIEHIRDIV
+345 LEERISHIKDIV
-357 TSFRGSA
+357 SAFRSST

-400 LEKNNIKPVTSIE
+400 LEKNNIKPITSID
-413 KRNEVSKSN
+413 KRTEI
-422 DVKTLYDLAFFI
+422 VK
-434 NSDALDNE
+434 DADIK
-442 TKAKYDLAF
+442 TKYDLAF

-458 EIKDKAKK
+458 DLNAASNKS
-466 EEFNS
+466 EFNS
-471 AIVSKLVNDF
+471 AIISKLVNDF
-481 VFGGDITEREFKKL
+481 VFTGDITEKEFKKL
-495 MEKEFKEANKRKE
+495 MEKEFKEAKKRKD
-508 KATSGIKKCIETFL
+508 KATNAIRKTIEDFL
-522 DDVDKKKKKMVTI
+522 NDYNTKKKKIISI

>member
-1 MKESIKNII
+1 MNI
-10 ISISIII
+10 
-17 IAILISLFF
+17 
-26 INNSNTSLNNKKSK
+26 
-40 EIGIGSRTININ
+40 
-52 ILDNKILCEDV
+52 V
-63 ILFNMHSR
+63 
-71 EELKYKFFQEYDYLN
+71 
-86 NTKLYI
+86 
-92 NNSDNF
+92 
-98 YSTSLKMDLLK
+98 
-109 GYINIDKRL
+109 
-118 LNGLKITDK
+118 
-127 NVSIKLT
+127 
-134 YELDLDYITR
+134 DYI
-144 YTNTDVL
+144 
-151 PLYMDLENI
+151 
-160 DYLNN
+160 NN

-179 SDILIKKNIDAKVS
+179 SDILIKKNIDTKVS

-277 RFIKSLVDNLYTFVN
+277 RFIKSLVDNLYTFVT
-292 NKLNES
+292 NKLEES
-298 DQRSYAKVVSDV
+298 DQKSYAKVDSEV
-310 TYSGRMKRKDEEVEI
+310 TYKGIMKKKDEVVEV
-325 NLSLKSKKTTEVDA
+325 NLQLTSKKETDVDA

-357 TSFRGSA
+357 SAFRSST

-434 NSDALDNE
+434 NSDALD
-442 TKAKYDLAF
+442 TS
-451 FIDNDAI
+451 
-458 EIKDKAKK
+458 K
-466 EEFNS
+466 EESNGYNS

-481 VFGGDITEREFKKL
+481 VFSGDITEKEFKKL

-508 KATSGIKKCIETFL
+508 KATSGIKKCIEAFL

>member
-1 MKESIKNII
+1 MDIVE
-10 ISISIII
+10 
-17 IAILISLFF
+17 
-26 INNSNTSLNNKKSK
+26 
-40 EIGIGSRTININ
+40 
-52 ILDNKILCEDV
+52 
-63 ILFNMHSR
+63 
-71 EELKYKFFQEYDYLN
+71 YLN
-86 NTKLYI
+86 SI
-92 NNSDNF
+92 NKDNANKF
-98 YSTSLKMDLLK
+98 IASTSS
-109 GYINIDKRL
+109 NITVKR
-118 LNGLKITDK
+118 D
-127 NVSIKLT
+127 
-134 YELDLDYITR
+134 
-144 YTNTDVL
+144 
-151 PLYMDLENI
+151 
-160 DYLNN
+160 
-165 LNKDK
+165 
-170 ASSFVGATS
+170 
-179 SDILIKKNIDAKVS
+179 IDARVS

-298 DQRSYAKVVSDV
+298 DQRSYAKVESTV
-310 TYSGRMKRKDEEVEI
+310 TYQGMMKKKVEDVEV
-325 NLSLKSKKTTEVDA
+325 NLTLKSKKDTEVDA

-345 LDERIEHIRDIV
+345 LEERIEHIRDIV
-357 TSFRGSA
+357 SSFRGST

-400 LEKNNIKPVTSIE
+400 LEKNNIKPVTSID
-413 KRNEVSKSN
+413 KRSEVIKSG
-422 DVKTLYDLAFFI
+422 DIKTKYDLAFFI
-434 NSDALDNE
+434 N
-442 TKAKYDLAF
+442 T
-451 FIDNDAI
+451 DAI
-458 EIKDKAKK
+458 DINKTSNKSEY
-466 EEFNS
+466 NS

-481 VFGGDITEREFKKL
+481 VFTGNITEKEFKKL
-495 MEKEFKEANKRKE
+495 MEKEFKEAKKRKD
-508 KATSGIKKCIETFL
+508 KATSGIKKTIEDFL
-522 DDVDKKKKKMVTI
+522 DNYNNNKKKIISI

>member
-1 MKESIKNII
+1 MDIVE
-10 ISISIII
+10 
-17 IAILISLFF
+17 
-26 INNSNTSLNNKKSK
+26 
-40 EIGIGSRTININ
+40 
-52 ILDNKILCEDV
+52 
-63 ILFNMHSR
+63 
-71 EELKYKFFQEYDYLN
+71 
-86 NTKLYI
+86 YI
-92 NNSDNF
+92 NNINKDNANKF
-98 YSTSLKMDLLK
+98 IASTSS
-109 GYINIDKRL
+109 NITVKR
-118 LNGLKITDK
+118 D
-127 NVSIKLT
+127 
-134 YELDLDYITR
+134 
-144 YTNTDVL
+144 
-151 PLYMDLENI
+151 
-160 DYLNN
+160 
-165 LNKDK
+165 
-170 ASSFVGATS
+170 
-179 SDILIKKNIDAKVS
+179 IDACVS

-298 DQRSYAKVVSDV
+298 DQRSYAKVESTVS
-310 TYSGRMKRKDEEVEI
+310 YSGLMKKKGEEVEV
-325 NLSLKSKKTTEVDA
+325 NLQLKSKKDTEIDA

-345 LDERIEHIRDIV
+345 LEERISHIKDIV
-357 TSFRGSA
+357 SAFRGST

-400 LEKNNIKPVTSIE
+400 LEKNNIKPITSID
-413 KRNEVSKSN
+413 KRTEI
-422 DVKTLYDLAFFI
+422 VK
-434 NSDALDNE
+434 DADIK
-442 TKAKYDLAF
+442 TKYDLAF

-458 EIKDKAKK
+458 DMNAASNKS
-466 EEFNS
+466 EFNS
-471 AIVSKLVNDF
+471 AIISKLVNDF
-481 VFGGDITEREFKKL
+481 VFTGDITEKEFKKL
-495 MEKEFKEANKRKE
+495 MEKEFKEAKKRKD
-508 KATSGIKKCIETFL
+508 KATNAVRKTIEDFL
-522 DDVDKKKKKMVTI
+522 NDYNTKKKKIISI

>member
-1 MKESIKNII
+1 MNI
-10 ISISIII
+10 
-17 IAILISLFF
+17 
-26 INNSNTSLNNKKSK
+26 
-40 EIGIGSRTININ
+40 
-52 ILDNKILCEDV
+52 V
-63 ILFNMHSR
+63 
-71 EELKYKFFQEYDYLN
+71 
-86 NTKLYI
+86 
-92 NNSDNF
+92 
-98 YSTSLKMDLLK
+98 
-109 GYINIDKRL
+109 
-118 LNGLKITDK
+118 
-127 NVSIKLT
+127 
-134 YELDLDYITR
+134 DYI
-144 YTNTDVL
+144 
-151 PLYMDLENI
+151 
-160 DYLNN
+160 NN

-277 RFIKSLVDNLYTFVN
+277 RFIKSLVDNLYTFVT
-292 NKLNES
+292 NKLEES
-298 DQRSYAKVVSDV
+298 DQKSYAKVDSEV
-310 TYSGRMKRKDEEVEI
+310 TYKGIMKIKDEVVEV
-325 NLSLKSKKTTEVDA
+325 NLQLTSKKETDVDA

-357 TSFRGSA
+357 SAFRSST

-434 NSDALDNE
+434 NSDALD
-442 TKAKYDLAF
+442 TS
-451 FIDNDAI
+451 
-458 EIKDKAKK
+458 K
-466 EEFNS
+466 EESNGYNS

-481 VFGGDITEREFKKL
+481 VFSGDITEKEFKKL

-508 KATSGIKKCIETFL
+508 KATSGIKKCIEAFL